1 MIAQKQFNEIPVIA
15 DNVKWIH
22 SGRFKNLLNYAMGMG
37 QELLLVESV
46 LNLEIVKENY
56 ANVRIFESYEQIIS
70 YLSEDKVQF
79 FIIDDKSVSKFRKIL
94 YKAIIYV
101 YPIRGLWGLGGL
113 PIKYVDNFSTKLRFL
128 LERFG
133 MNRIILK
140 SYISD
145 IKLARLIIT
154 QSYTSSGVLRYYYG
168 IQPDLVLF
176 NPVNLGLFKPII
188 PVEEKFLSKE
198 ILVFLGTGYGDT
210 NLSILAELS
219 EVASKNHFKVNL
231 FGNKGRVKYFKKC
244 NYEYYNDISDNDLV
258 SLYSRSKITIIPQ
271 LDEPISYVAI
281 ESLATGT
288 PVICAYPE
296 ESVSVGVDGY
306 YSSSTNFVHMLE
318 KFLLEINDKSYY
330 NALFTNALSSSKKYD
345 MDIITRKIYEYLEKV
360 YG

>member
-1 MIAQKQFNEIPVIA
+1 MSKQKQFSEIPVVA
-15 DNVKWIH
+15 DDVKWIH
-22 SGRFKNLLNYAMGMG
+22 SGRFKNLLNYAKGMG
-37 QELLLVESV
+37 QELLLVGSV
-46 LNLEIVKENY
+46 LNIEIVKENY
-56 ANVRIFESYEQIIS
+56 ANVRLFKTYEQLIS
-70 YLSEDKVQF
+70 YLSQDKVQL

-101 YPIRGLWGLGGL
+101 YPIKGLWGMGGL
-113 PIKYVDNFSTKLRFL
+113 PIKYVDKFSTKLQFV

-133 MNRIILK
+133 INRIILK
-140 SYISD
+140 TYISD

-168 IQPDLVLF
+168 IQADLVLY
-176 NPVNLGLFKPII
+176 NPVNLVLFKPII

-198 ILVFLGTGYGDT
+198 VVVFLGTGYGDT
-210 NLSILAELS
+210 NLSILADLS
-219 EVASKNHFKVNL
+219 EVARKHGFKVNL
-231 FGNKGRVKYFKKC
+231 FGNKGRVKYFKRC
-244 NYEYYNDISDNDLV
+244 NFDYYNDISDHDLV

-296 ESVSVGVDGY
+296 ESISVGVDGY
-306 YSSSTNFVHMLE
+306 YSSSTNFIHMLE
-318 KFLLEINDKSYY
+318 KFLLQINDKSYY
-330 NALFTNALSSSKKYD
+330 NALSTNALSSSKKYD
-345 MDIITRKIYEYLEKV
+345 MDIITMKIYEYLEKV

>member
-1 MIAQKQFNEIPVIA
+1 MSKQKQFSEIPVVA
-15 DNVKWIH
+15 DDVKWIH
-22 SGRFKNLLNYAMGMG
+22 SGRFKNLLNYAKGMG
-37 QELLLVESV
+37 QELLLVGSV
-46 LNLEIVKENY
+46 LNIEIVKENY
-56 ANVRIFESYEQIIS
+56 ANVRLFKTYEQLIS
-70 YLSEDKVQF
+70 YLSQDKVQL

-101 YPIRGLWGLGGL
+101 YPIKGLWGMGGL
-113 PIKYVDNFSTKLRFL
+113 PIKYVDKFSTKLQFV

-133 MNRIILK
+133 INRIILK
-140 SYISD
+140 TYISD

-168 IQPDLVLF
+168 IQADLVLY

-198 ILVFLGTGYGDT
+198 VVVFLGTGYGDT
-210 NLSILAELS
+210 NLSILADLS
-219 EVASKNHFKVNL
+219 EVARKHGFKVNL
-231 FGNKGRVKYFKKC
+231 FGNKGRVKYFKRC
-244 NYEYYNDISDNDLV
+244 NFDYYNDISDHDLV

-296 ESVSVGVDGY
+296 ESISVGVDGY
-306 YSSSTNFVHMLE
+306 YSSSTNFIHMLE
-318 KFLLEINDKSYY
+318 KFLLQINDKSYY
-330 NALFTNALSSSKKYD
+330 NALSTNALSSSKKYD
-345 MDIITRKIYEYLEKV
+345 MDIITMKIYEYLEKV